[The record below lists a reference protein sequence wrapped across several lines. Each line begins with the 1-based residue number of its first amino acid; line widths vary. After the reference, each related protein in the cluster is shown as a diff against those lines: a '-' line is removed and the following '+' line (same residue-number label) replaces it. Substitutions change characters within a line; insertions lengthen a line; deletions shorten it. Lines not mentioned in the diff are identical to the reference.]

1 MAIITK
7 ISTQKKAGYFN
18 IFLDGQYSFS
28 VSEEV
33 LIAFNLHKGQ
43 ELTKEVLSEIT
54 AAKEVDFL
62 YQQALGYLSY
72 QLRSQA
78 EIETY
83 LKQKNSTE
91 IALKQVLQ
99 KLQANRLIDDLQY
112 AQSFVRTMAKTS
124 DKGPKVIRNLLRQ
137 KGIGENLIDKALTEF
152 PLEQQQ
158 QNLTHLIP
166 KLMRKYQNESALRQK
181 QKVKQALLVKGF
193 NSSLIDSLLAQHQIQ
208 VDPSEQ
214 LELLKKQALKAWN
227 KNQRYDGYQR
237 LQKTKQ
243 FLYRKGFDLSDIEQV
258 LNTISTEN

>member
-7 ISTQKKAGYFN
+7 ISTQKKPGYFN

-54 AAKEVDFL
+54 AAKEVDAL

-78 EIETY
+78 EIEIY

-91 IALKQVLQ
+91 MALKQVLQ

-112 AQSFVRTMAKTS
+112 AKSFVRTMAKTS
-124 DKGPKVIRNLLRQ
+124 DKGPKVICNLLRQ
-137 KGIGENLIDKALTEF
+137 KGIGENLIDEALNEF
-152 PLEQQQ
+152 PSEQQQ
-158 QNLTHLIP
+158 ENLARLIP
-166 KLMRKYQNESALRQK
+166 KLMRKYQNESALRRTQK
-181 QKVKQALLVKGF
+181 IKQTLLVKGF
-193 NSSLIDSLLAQHQIQ
+193 NSSLINQTLAEIPLE
-208 VDPSEQ
+208 VDQKNQ
-214 LELLKKQALKAWN
+214 LELLQKQAIKAWQ
-227 KNQRYDGYQR
+227 KNQRYDDYQR

-243 FLYRKGFDLSDIEQV
+243 FLYRKGFDLSDIERV
-258 LNTISTEN
+258 LNTITTEE